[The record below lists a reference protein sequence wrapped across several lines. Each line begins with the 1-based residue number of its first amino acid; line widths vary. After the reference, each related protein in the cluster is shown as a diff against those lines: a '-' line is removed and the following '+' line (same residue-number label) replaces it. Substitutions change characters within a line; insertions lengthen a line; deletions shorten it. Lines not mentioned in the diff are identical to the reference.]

1 MPPRY
6 HGRVRVT
13 WLTDLHLSFLHEP
26 RLGAFVDTVARE
38 RADLLLIGG
47 DTAESASL
55 LGFIGLLRQIAPV
68 YFVLGNHDFYGSS
81 IAEVR
86 EQCRATQRW
95 LPSAGPIRLTPATT
109 LVGIDGWGD
118 ARCGDLRSRI
128 ELSDWRWIRDLQGLS
143 SPERGD
149 ALRALGTQEA
159 AALSAQLAALEPP
172 PALLVLTHVPPFA
185 ASCWHNGKQSEPAW
199 LPWFTCIAV
208 GEVLLTY
215 ARQHPSTSIT
225 VLCGHTHGRGEY
237 RALDNLIV
245 RTGGWPPGE
254 PDYGHP
260 LVQATWSVV

>member
-1 MPPRY
+1 M
-6 HGRVRVT
+6 RVT
-13 WLTDLHLSFLHEP
+13 WLTDLHLSFLDDQ
-26 RLGAFVDTVARE
+26 RLAGFLETVTRE
-38 RADLLLIGG
+38 QTDLLLVGG

-55 LGFIGLLRQIAPV
+55 LGFIGALRRIAPV
-68 YFVLGNHDFYGSS
+68 YFVLGNHDFYGAS

-86 EQCRATQRW
+86 EQSRVTQRW
-95 LPSAGPIRLTPATT
+95 LPSAGPIRLTSATT

-128 ELSDWRWIRDLQGLS
+128 ELSDWRWIRDLQGLTS
-143 SPERGD
+143 SQRGD

-159 AALSAQLAALEPP
+159 AALNAQLAGLEPP
-172 PALLVLTHVPPFA
+172 EELLVLTHVPPFA
-185 ASCWHNGKQSEPAW
+185 ESCWHNGRLSEPAW

-208 GEVLLTY
+208 GEVLLDY
-215 ARQHPSTSIT
+215 ARRHPMTNVT

-237 RALDNLIV
+237 RALANLLV

-260 LVQATWSVV
+260 IVQATWSVR